1 MPALR
6 EGYPPAVDGPRP
18 IVFVT
23 DFGLESEW
31 VGICHAVMCKVAP
44 ACRVIDLSHF
54 IEPLDVEAGARMLSD
69 SLGYLPDDA
78 VLLAVVDPNVGKD
91 RDIAVETG
99 DGRLL
104 VGPDNGLMSS
114 TWAASGGARRAVEIT
129 SPDVILGPVVASF
142 HARDVLCPAAA
153 HLASGMPL
161 EQLGDEFDPG
171 GLVSLVVRRP
181 QVERGKIRCEV
192 IDHNRFGNIQLNVR
206 KQDLGVAG
214 LDGVARLAVEGLAGW
229 VEARR
234 GETFADFAPGEY
246 GVIFDPRGWL
256 TIVRGNPG
264 NAIKDLHLSVGDMV
278 WITAGEE
285 WEPEA
290 QTA

>member
-1 MPALR
+1 M
-6 EGYPPAVDGPRP
+6 EGARP
-18 IVFVT
+18 IVFMT

-44 ACRVIDLSHF
+44 TSTVIDLSHF

-69 SLGYLPDDA
+69 SLGYLPGDA
-78 VLLAVVDPNVGKD
+78 VLVAVVDPNVGKD
-91 RDIAVETG
+91 RDVAVETG

-104 VGPDNGLMSS
+104 VGPDNGLLSS

-129 SPDVILGPVVASF
+129 SPEVIVGEVVASF

-153 HLASGMPL
+153 HLATGMPI
-161 EQLGDEFDPG
+161 ERLGEEFDPG

-181 QVERGKIRCEV
+181 QVEAGKIRCEV

-206 KQDLGVAG
+206 KQDLGSAG
-214 LDGVARLAVEGLAGW
+214 LDGADRLAVEGLAGW

-264 NAIKDLHLSVGDMV
+264 NAIKDLHLSVGDLV

>member
-1 MPALR
+1 VEA
-6 EGYPPAVDGPRP
+6 ARP

-31 VGICHAVMCKVAP
+31 VGICHAVICKVAP
-44 ACRVIDLSHF
+44 TSRVIDLSHF

-69 SLGYLPDDA
+69 SLAYLPEDA

-129 SPDVILGPVVASF
+129 SPEVILGPVVASF

-214 LDGVARLAVEGLAGW
+214 LDGVGRLAVEGLAGW

-264 NAIKDLHLSVGDMV
+264 NAIQDLHLSVGDMV